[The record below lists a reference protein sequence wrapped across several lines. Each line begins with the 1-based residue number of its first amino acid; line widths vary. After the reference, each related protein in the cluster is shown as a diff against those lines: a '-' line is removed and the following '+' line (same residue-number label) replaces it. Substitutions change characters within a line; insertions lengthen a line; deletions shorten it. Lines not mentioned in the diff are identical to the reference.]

1 MRLNAE
7 RLALVLRL
15 TGIGWYVAV
24 CIGGG
29 ALGGWWLDGRIGLS
43 PVFTLLGLG
52 LGIAVALVGM
62 MRMLLAIFTAD
73 TDE

>member
-1 MRLNAE
+1 MNAE